1 MTEPAKGSRTSLPRL
16 LLRPWGPARGW
27 VEETGTGRGVGI
39 SRLAL
44 AALLL
49 GLALSLLGQRQLGRW
64 LEEAPGLV
72 EQLPRLGLREGSLWT
87 DPPETDPRVLR
98 DSRGRPVLLLD
109 LDGQRRLEEEDVA
122 VQLTRTRILVKD
134 RQGTVQAFPL
144 AGTGQPDGEI
154 KPEELLAFLQGPARW
169 LAFAFSL
176 PLLTLL
182 SLALLFVQQ
191 ALLSLMALV
200 PDRLYGT
207 GLDMPA
213 RLRLVSLAILG
224 SSQLTALLLLVA
236 PALLPA
242 GLPPWLAPL
251 VFSLAGVMR
260 GITALHASQGAGRP
274 TPGGE
279 AGGTP
284 G

>member
-1 MTEPAKGSRTSLPRL
+1 MAALTRL
-16 LLRPWGPARGW
+16 LIRPWGPARGW
-27 VEETGTGRGVGI
+27 VDETRSGRGVGL

-72 EQLPRLGLREGSLWT
+72 EQLPRLGLRGGSLWT
-87 DPPETDPRVLR
+87 DPPETGPRILR

-109 LDGQRRLEEEDVA
+109 LDGKSRLEEVDA
-122 VQLTRTRILVKD
+122 TVQLTRTRILVKD
-134 RQGTVQAFPL
+134 RLGVVQAFPL

-154 KPEELLAFLQGPARW
+154 LPADLLAFLLGPARW

-236 PALLPA
+236 PTGLSVAHPA
-242 GLPPWLAPL
+242 GLPPWLLPL
-251 VFSLAGVMR
+251 VLSLAGVMR
-260 GITALHASQGAGRP
+260 GITALHAAGAGATSAGP
-274 TPGGE
+274 EDGGSS
-279 AGGTP
+279 G
-284 G
+284 

>member
-1 MTEPAKGSRTSLPRL
+1 MKDSAIRKRVSLFRL

-27 VEETGTGRGVGI
+27 VEETRQGGGVGL

-44 AALLL
+44 SALLL
-49 GLALSLLGQRQLGRW
+49 GLALTLLGQRQLGAW

-72 EQLPRLGLREGSLWT
+72 EQLPRLGMRQGSLWT
-87 DPPETDPRVLR
+87 DPPEEGPRVLK
-98 DSRGRPVLLLD
+98 DSRGRSVLLLD
-109 LDGQRRLEEEDVA
+109 LDGRWRLEDVDVP
-122 VQLTRTRILVKD
+122 VQLTRTRLLIKD
-134 RQGTVQAFPL
+134 REGFVQAFPL

-176 PLLTLL
+176 PLLSLL

-200 PDRLYGT
+200 PDRLYAT

-224 SSQLTALLLLVA
+224 SSQLTALLLLLAV
-236 PALLPA
+236 PAQLPA
-242 GLPPWLAPL
+242 GLPSWLVPL
-251 VFSLAGVMR
+251 LLSLGGVLR
-260 GITALHASQGAGRP
+260 GITALHAADTVGPDPAAG
-274 TPGGE
+274 
-279 AGGTP
+279 
-284 G
+284 

>member
-1 MTEPAKGSRTSLPRL
+1 MREAGVRRNVSLPRL

-27 VEETGTGRGVGI
+27 VEETRSGSGVGL
-39 SRLAL
+39 SRLVL

-49 GLALSLLGQRQLGRW
+49 GLALSLLGQRQLGTW

-72 EQLPRLGLREGSLWT
+72 EQLPRLGLRQGSLWT
-87 DPPETDPRVLR
+87 DPPEEGPRVLK
-98 DSRGRPVLLLD
+98 DSRGRPVLALD
-109 LDGQRRLEEEDVA
+109 LDGRWRLEDLDVS
-122 VQLTRTRILVKD
+122 VQLTRTRLLIKD
-134 RQGTVQAFPL
+134 REGAVQAFPL

-154 KPEELLAFLQGPARW
+154 KPEDLLAFLQGPARW

-176 PLLTLL
+176 PLLSLL
-182 SLALLFVQQ
+182 GLALLFVQQ

-207 GLDMPA
+207 GLDLPA

-224 SSQLTALLLLVA
+224 SSQVTAVSLLLA
-236 PALLPA
+236 SPALMPA

-251 VFSLAGVMR
+251 LLSLVGVLR
-260 GITALHASQGAGRP
+260 GITALHAADAQGPDPA
-274 TPGGE
+274 
-279 AGGTP
+279 AD
-284 G
+284 